1 MLKDIAC
8 VCDFEWNY
16 KWESCILDAFTI
28 EEDVRVLS
36 YHLKSEKNNA
46 IVISYQDG

>member
-1 MLKDIAC
+1 MLDI
-8 VCDFEWNY
+8 
-16 KWESCILDAFTI
+16 FTI

-46 IVISYQDG
+46 IVISYEAG

>member
-1 MLKDIAC
+1 MLDI
-8 VCDFEWNY
+8 
-16 KWESCILDAFTI
+16 FTI